1 MKKGTVNLV
10 VNGLDYNYPPIA
22 LKRAIDSAIY
32 SSQSGECHVYCN
44 GNVVAKV
51 MAEEPKGNFCYYI
64 NPLAKDMA
72 PSGWTWDK
80 TLSDELRSEF
90 RKLSRYG
97 KNTTRRSKS

>member
-1 MKKGTVNLV
+1 MKKGTVNLE

-51 MAEEPKGNFCYYI
+51 MAEEPHGNFCYYI
-64 NPLAKDMA
+64 NPLAKKMA

-80 TLSDELRSEF
+80 NLADELSREFHKLGKGVRS
-90 RKLSRYG
+90 
-97 KNTTRRSKS
+97 